1 MKNTTTIDDGG
12 SAFPTHLED
21 QFIDSPHG
29 GKERA
34 SAYGWESKPGMSLR
48 AYIATAALR
57 GMLGTCVEDGALGPV
72 DANYTPKGQSVTIGQ
87 AFAQQSVAFA
97 DCLIAEL
104 KAVRP

>member
-1 MKNTTTIDDGG
+1 MSSEKKIGDGG
-12 SAFPTHLED
+12 PAFPGWSRED
-21 QFIDSPHG
+21 HDG
-29 GKERA
+29 GTVQVWA
-34 SAYGWESKPGMSLR
+34 DGMSLR